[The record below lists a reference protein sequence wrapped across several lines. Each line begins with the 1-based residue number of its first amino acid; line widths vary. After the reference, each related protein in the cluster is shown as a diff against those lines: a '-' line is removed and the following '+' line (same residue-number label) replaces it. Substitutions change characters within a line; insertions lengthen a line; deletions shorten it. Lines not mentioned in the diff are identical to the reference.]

1 VRRKPAEIAA
11 DAEDAF
17 VAALSEALQHSLEIA
32 AGPPDGP
39 DLLIALPGGGTL
51 ATEIKAIAT
60 RAEPGPITDSLRTW
74 DAELAAMRSHTATP
88 VVGVVVAGAIP
99 DATKAILREHDWGW
113 LDRRGELDLRG
124 PGLVVHTTDL
134 TPTSGPTSSNARA
147 PIQGRAGIAT
157 AACLLMA
164 EDRVPGVREIAR
176 RADLAPSTV
185 STTLA
190 ALRRA
195 SLVEDDGHPLVPEL
209 FWSLADAW
217 TPERHAFADVPT
229 PGTRLDLGLQSL
241 DEPGWAVG
249 STLAA
254 AAWGAPVVVAS
265 DAPPDF
271 YVPEARDLRRAQRE
285 LPAASSAAERRCT
298 IAVAP
303 TALVV
308 RPRFDAVSLSTS
320 WLHWPVVHP
329 LFVALDLAL
338 DRARGTEILQD
349 WNVPRPFRK
358 VW

>member
-1 VRRKPAEIAA
+1 M
-11 DAEDAF
+11 
-17 VAALSEALQHSLEIA
+17 AALRGALQNSVEVS
-32 AGPPDGP
+32 AGPAGGP
-39 DLLIALPGGGTL
+39 DLVVALPAAGTL
-51 ATEIKAIAT
+51 AVEIKAVAT
-60 RAEPGPITDSLRTW
+60 RAEPGPIANALRMW
-74 DAELAAMRSHTATP
+74 DAELASMRSRTGTP
-88 VVGVVVAGAIP
+88 VVGVVVAGTIP
-99 DATKAILREHDWGW
+99 DATKVILREHDWGW

-124 PGLVVHTTDL
+124 PGLVVHTSDL
-134 TPTSGPTSSNARA
+134 APMAGPTRSNPRD

-157 AACLLMA
+157 AACLLMS
-164 EDRVPGVREIAR
+164 EERVPGVREIAR

-195 SLVEDDGHPLVPEL
+195 SLVEHDGRPLVPEL

-217 TPERHAFADVPT
+217 TPERHPFADVPT
-229 PGTRLDLGLQSL
+229 PGTRLDLRLHSL
-241 DEPGWAVG
+241 DEPGWVVG

-265 DAPPDF
+265 GAPPDF
-271 YVPEARDLRRAQRE
+271 YVPDGQHLRHAQRE
-285 LPAASSAAERRCT
+285 LPAASTADEGRCT

-308 RPRFDAVSLSTS
+308 QPRFDAASLSTS

-329 LFVALDLAL
+329 LFVALDLSL
-338 DRARGTEILQD
+338 DRARGTEILQG
-349 WNVPRPFRK
+349 WNVPHPFHK